1 MKCDVV
7 YFHVSLEQVLEL
19 PDPNEQGTDAG
30 NPLEQHDYSVWLHRV
45 NLSST
50 TMDALQAVIL
60 DPRNQEYLA
69 IIKGIRNALVYGA
82 KIRFPHAL
90 LMSILFGK
98 GE

>member
-1 MKCDVV
+1 
-7 YFHVSLEQVLEL
+7 
-19 PDPNEQGTDAG
+19 
-30 NPLEQHDYSVWLHRV
+30 
-45 NLSST
+45 
-50 TMDALQAVIL
+50 MDALQAVIL